1 MEPGVIVGKIAR
13 GDLPDL
19 LKRIAD
25 SRLASQLQA
34 PASQVKGT
42 IATALLREAEALA
55 EAERRLE
62 LLGLANPEFIQAGV
76 ESAVLGAGDRVVK
89 VGLGRHGLY
98 EAPDAVGILPYEH
111 SEIVGPLRI
120 GIQERVPFVRP
131 SETGD
136 FITDRS
142 IDRDWRSRADRVY
155 DSLLSRGILFKDP
168 HGGNVGQYQDGRLV
182 AIDGPFERIPVPAK
196 RPYMTTE
203 DAIRALLAPLPGQ

>member
-1 MEPGVIVGKIAR
+1 MPPRIIVGRIAR
-13 GDLPDL
+13 GDMPDV

-34 PASQVKGT
+34 GASQTRGS

-55 EAERRLE
+55 QAEQRLE
-62 LLGLANPEFIQAGV
+62 AMGLTNPEFLQAGV

-98 EAPDAVGILPYEH
+98 EAPEAAGILPYEH

-131 SETGD
+131 SQTGD

-203 DAIRALLAPLPGQ
+203 EAIRALLAPLPGQ